1 MRQQVSE
8 EPGHAYRIPQNHP
21 DGPLG
26 GRMRD
31 VAAERSLVVGSR
43 GKLHGDLLRGGH
55 GREQSSRRFVAG
67 HRLLVAE
74 ERSEGNISSPKTF
87 DLNGLPRSASRSS
100 SRSLPVFRCLI
111 TVDIP
116 VSPFSGRLGLLEP
129 GVLHTERASAH
140 VDVLI
145 SKIIQRAP
153 STMPCCHT
161 NISLSKLRSTSR
173 SRLLCGSV
181 LTSRFNRRLPFHL
194 QDRDRAHS
202 AS

>member
-1 MRQQVSE
+1 MLTEYQRTIRTDRSVVVCMMSPQREVS
-8 EPGHAYRIPQNHP
+8 
-21 DGPLG
+21 LW
-26 GRMRD
+26 
-31 VAAERSLVVGSR
+31 AAGASFMAMCSVVGTV
-43 GKLHGDLLRGGH
+43 
-55 GREQSSRRFVAG
+55 GRAAG
-67 HRLLVAE
+67 ALSPAIGCWSQRNGQ
-74 ERSEGNISSPKTF
+74 RGNISSPKTF

-100 SRSLPVFRCLI
+100 SRSPPVFRCVI

-116 VSPFSGRLGLLEP
+116 VSLFSGRVGLLEL
-129 GVLHTERASAH
+129 GVLHTERAGAH

-161 NISLSKLRSTSR
+161 NISLSKLRLTSR